1 VEGVVHELNPELPV
15 FNVNPLKV
23 TMKFG
28 TILEHVAAVFAGS
41 FGVLAMLLAA
51 VGIYGVVAY
60 TTRQRT
66 REIGIRMALGAQK
79 GQIYQMVLRQA
90 FVLTLAGL
98 FLGTA
103 VSLMI
108 TRFLRSQLYG
118 VSDTDALTFGAVAML
133 LSAVSLLACHIPAHR
148 ATKIEPNIALRCE

>member
-1 VEGVVHELNPELPV
+1 M

-23 TMKFG
+23 TMQFG
-28 TILEHVAAVFAGS
+28 TILEHVAAAFAGS
-41 FGVLAMLLAA
+41 FGFLAMLLAA

-79 GQIYQMVLRQA
+79 RQIYQLVLRQG
-90 FVLTLAGL
+90 FLLTLAGL
-98 FLGTA
+98 FIGVAL
-103 VSLMI
+103 SLVL
-108 TRFLRSQLYG
+108 TRFLRSRLYG
-118 VSDTDALTFGAVAML
+118 VSDTDAVTFAAVVLL
-133 LSAVSLLACHIPAHR
+133 LSAISLLACHIPAYR